1 MTANDQKTTP
11 ITVAPYPRQTCVV
24 GPLDAAG
31 HMALDEAVLAA
42 SPPDSLVMRVYEWKS
57 EDCTFGFSQKYA
69 DAKAACKP
77 GVEPVRRATGG
88 GIVFHDG
95 DVTFSLVFP
104 WDRACAPETIYK
116 NIHRGIHQ
124 ALKAHGTVNG
134 MWSPTVKAPGIA
146 ASCFA
151 RAEKAD
157 LVDADDRKIL
167 GGALRKKGVK
177 GLYQGSLRVG
187 VPREVVIDGIT
198 REFGRPSLEI
208 RPAWLEAGRALE
220 NRYRSAEWNER
231 R

>member
-1 MTANDQKTTP
+1 ML
-11 ITVAPYPRQTCVV
+11 
-24 GPLDAAG
+24 GPQLTGRLVLDAAG
-31 HMALDEAVLAA
+31 HMALDEAVLLE
-42 SPPDSLVMRVYEWKS
+42 SPPDALVLRVYEWAG
-57 EDCTFGFSQKYA
+57 EACTFGFSQRYE
-69 DAKAACKP
+69 DAKKACKP

-88 GIVFHDG
+88 GVVFHDG

-124 ALKAHGTVNG
+124 ALKARGTVNG
-134 MWSPTVKAPGIA
+134 MWSPREKAPGIA

-157 LVDADDRKIL
+157 LVDADDKKIL

-177 GLYQGSLRVG
+177 GLYQGSLRVR
-187 VPREVVIDGIT
+187 VPEAVIVDGIA
-198 REFGRPSLEI
+198 REFGRPSLDLLPSWVSKGRE
-208 RPAWLEAGRALE
+208 LES
-220 NRYRSAEWNER
+220 RYRSAEWNTR

>member
-1 MTANDQKTTP
+1 MLGSQLTARL
-11 ITVAPYPRQTCVV
+11 V
-24 GPLDAAG
+24 LDAAG
-31 HMALDEAVLAA
+31 HMALDEAVLLE
-42 SPPDSLVMRVYEWKS
+42 SPPDALVLRVYEWAG
-57 EDCTFGFSQKYA
+57 EACTFGFSQRYE
-69 DAKAACKP
+69 DAKAACKK

-88 GIVFHDG
+88 GIVHHDG

-104 WDRACAPETIYK
+104 WDRSCAPETIYK

-124 ALKAHGTVNG
+124 ALKARGTVNG
-134 MWSPTVKAPGIA
+134 MWSPREKAPGIA

-177 GLYQGSLRVG
+177 GLYQGSLRVR
-187 VPREVVIDGIT
+187 VPEAVILDGIT
-198 REFGRPSLEI
+198 REFGRPSTEI
-208 RPAWLEAGRALE
+208 LPSWIEAGKALEA
-220 NRYRSAEWNER
+220 RYRSAEWNAR